1 MKPCAPENNVLSH
14 IESRVSKRFFRHA
27 AANFSAPEKFRSL
40 MIGRERRPFLSPFR
54 SYFLSAA
61 IFFPQLFSFRR
72 THSELTD
79 SLISP
84 LFYRNRGLILSSHAP
99 VFFQLLFKFLR
110 QRAGQLHRLPRPGMD
125 KFQSHGVQA
134 LPLQAGYR
142 LSISIHRIP

>member
-40 MIGRERRPFLSPFR
+40 MIERERRPFLSP
-54 SYFLSAA
+54 L
-61 IFFPQLFSFRR
+61 PQLFSFRR

>member
-1 MKPCAPENNVLSH
+1 MKPCAPENNVLPH

-40 MIGRERRPFLSPFR
+40 MIECERRPFLSPFR
-54 SYFLSAA
+54 SDCLSAA
-61 IFFPQLFSFRR
+61 
-72 THSELTD
+72 
-79 SLISP
+79 
-84 LFYRNRGLILSSHAP
+84 SHAP

-142 LSISIHRIP
+142 LFVSIHRIP

>member
-1 MKPCAPENNVLSH
+1 MKLCAPENNVLSH
-14 IESRVSKRFFRHA
+14 IESRVSKKPFRHA

-40 MIGRERRPFLSPFR
+40 MIERER
-54 SYFLSAA
+54 
-61 IFFPQLFSFRR
+61 LFSFRR

-125 KFQSHGVQA
+125 KFQFHGVQA